1 MSFQLRQKFCF
12 ATQSILQIN
21 TICPSNRSTA
31 RVSRPQTTAKGA
43 LLMSDA
49 KRILTVSYGTFSC
62 TLEGFA
68 DPMGTLREVTDHFRD
83 LAAQDRSFGAA
94 PMAQDRDRHVS
105 PAAQADNDW
114 QSLRDL
120 EGSFNDP
127 THGPAP
133 HPRPMAKAAE
143 VSVNRLISATDSAL
157 NDPETQHRRAATAQ
171 LKAVVLA
178 QMAERRG
185 AGDQT
190 VSAGKRR
197 SAFQHDLDQTPPPAP
212 LNAQQSRRR
221 GPERA

>member
-1 MSFQLRQKFCF
+1 
-12 ATQSILQIN
+12 
-21 TICPSNRSTA
+21 
-31 RVSRPQTTAKGA
+31 
-43 LLMSDA
+43 MSDA

-62 TLEGFA
+62 RLEGFA
-68 DPMGTLREVTDHFRD
+68 DPLGTLREVTDHFRD
-83 LAAQDRSFGAA
+83 LAAQDRSFGAV
-94 PMAQDRDRHVS
+94 PMAQDRDRRVS

-127 THGPAP
+127 TPSPAP

-157 NDPETQHRRAATAQ
+157 NDPDTQRRRAATAQ

-190 VSAGKRR
+190 ASAGKRR

-212 LNAQQSRRR
+212 LNAQQARRR